1 MTPARFGYIERGQGP
16 PLVLLHGI
24 GGGAASWRYQIEEF
38 ARAYRVL
45 AWDMP
50 GYGGSQP
57 AAEYSFPGYT
67 QRLREFLAER
77 AIARPIL
84 VGHSIG
90 GMIVQEY
97 LAVHPEAARAV
108 VLYATSPAFG
118 RKEGEW
124 QQQFLR
130 ARLAPL
136 DEGKTMA
143 ELAPGIVR
151 GLVGSGATADGVA
164 LAVACMAAVPEETYR
179 AVVLSLVEFDR
190 REGLGRFT
198 VPCLVVAG
206 EEDTNAPPTM
216 MEKMATRIPGAQYH
230 RLPGLGHLAHQE
242 DPAAFNRVL
251 WTFLDGVTKG
261 EA

>member
-1 MTPARFGYIERGQGP
+1 MTRTRFGYLERGLGP
-16 PLVLLHGI
+16 AVVFLHGI

-57 AAEYSFPGYT
+57 AAQYSFPRYAQWLG
-67 QRLREFLAER
+67 EFLVEC
-77 AIARPIL
+77 AIERPIL

-130 ARLAPL
+130 ARLGPL

-143 ELAPGIVR
+143 KLAPEIVR
-151 GLVGSGATADGVA
+151 GLVGSRAKSAGIE
-164 LAVACMAAVPEETYR
+164 LAVACMAAVPDETYR

-190 REGLGRFT
+190 REGLGKIT
-198 VPCLVVAG
+198 APCLLIAG
-206 EEDTNAPPTM
+206 EEDSNAPPAM
-216 MEKMATRIPGAQYH
+216 MEKMAARIPGGQYH
-230 RLPGLGHLAHQE
+230 RLPGLGHLAHLE
-242 DPAAFNRVL
+242 DPVAFDAVL
-251 WTFLDGVTKG
+251 WTFLDGVTRG
-261 EA
+261 AA